1 MFIKNFIKV
10 FGAVIG
16 SAIVLPLSFG
26 YSGALMLANT
36 FKGFGSSGV
45 NQWVSSTPN
54 KISEIESNTNPQGF
68 THANTR
74 NYLRKNPS

>member
-54 KISEIESNTNPQGF
+54 KISGIDSI
-68 THANTR
+68 
-74 NYLRKNPS
+74 RKKKEREYGRSENIF